1 MMLLETAVSS
11 HFLIFLSHS
20 NDYLP
25 GYVIYIMA
33 EQYQTSIFGQNLDL
47 AYVKGFEN
55 GKKEQLQRD
64 VVMIRNVAFRSRT
77 FEEFKE
83 KLREE
88 IGKMDNKTWF

>member
-1 MMLLETAVSS
+1 
-11 HFLIFLSHS
+11 
-20 NDYLP
+20 
-25 GYVIYIMA
+25 MA
-33 EQYQTSIFGQNLDL
+33 EQYQTSIFGPNLDL

-64 VVMIRNVAFRSRT
+64 VVMIRDVAFRSRS

-88 IGKMDNKTWF
+88 IKKMDNRTWF

>member
-1 MMLLETAVSS
+1 
-11 HFLIFLSHS
+11 
-20 NDYLP
+20 
-25 GYVIYIMA
+25 MA
-33 EQYQTSIFGQNLDL
+33 EQYQSSIFGPNLDL

-64 VVMIRNVAFRSRT
+64 VVMIRDVAFRSRS

-88 IGKMDNKTWF
+88 INKMDNRTWF

>member
-1 MMLLETAVSS
+1 
-11 HFLIFLSHS
+11 
-20 NDYLP
+20 
-25 GYVIYIMA
+25 MA
-33 EQYQTSIFGQNLDL
+33 EQYQSTIFGQNLDF

-64 VVMIRNVAFRSRT
+64 VVMIRNVALKSRS

-88 IGKMDNKTWF
+88 IKRMDNKTWF